1 MQPATEIRNE
11 RSAGELYWREYWIE
25 AGALATFMLAACVFG
40 VLLEHPSSAAHQSI
54 DAPLLRRALMGAA
67 MGLTAVAIISSHWG
81 QRSGAH
87 MNPALTLTYWALGKI
102 RSRDALLYVAFQFLG
117 GAAGV
122 AAAAA
127 VIGPPLGD
135 AAVDFVATRPGPD
148 GAGAAFA
155 AELGISTLLMGTV
168 LVTSNSPRLAHST
181 PLFAGALVAL
191 YITLETPLSG
201 MSVNPARTLA
211 SVRDVAQGA
220 VEVVRGKLRPAS
232 RTPLNPDAIGPHRRL
247 DWIRF
252 DLDEA
257 KEVKRH
263 LGGKLNDVVLAAVAG
278 ALRRYLRARRVP
290 VVDLDFRVVVPVN
303 TRPVSAQSTL
313 GNRVAPMLAR
323 LPLENRDARG
333 RLRQVA
339 ETSRALKDS
348 RQVQA
353 IGLFEDLANWANA
366 ALISA
371 LVRRAT
377 RWWSGNMIVTNIH
390 GPPFPFYLLGARV
403 LECYP
408 MIPLLANQAVSIA
421 ILSYGGGLHWGFNSD
436 WDAVPDLHDL
446 VQCVVD
452 EFAALEQAAAQE
464 SVTA

>member
-211 SVRDVAQGA
+211 SALFAGDYRSLWIYFTAPPAGMLLAALLYRAARGA
-220 VEVVRGKLRPAS
+220 VLCAKLHPCTGHNCIFNCR
-232 RTPLNPDAIGPHRRL
+232 
-247 DWIRF
+247 
-252 DLDEA
+252 
-257 KEVKRH
+257 
-263 LGGKLNDVVLAAVAG
+263 AG
-278 ALRRYLRARRVP
+278 
-290 VVDLDFRVVVPVN
+290 
-303 TRPVSAQSTL
+303 
-313 GNRVAPMLAR
+313 
-323 LPLENRDARG
+323 E
-333 RLRQVA
+333 
-339 ETSRALKDS
+339 
-348 RQVQA
+348 
-353 IGLFEDLANWANA
+353 
-366 ALISA
+366 
-371 LVRRAT
+371 
-377 RWWSGNMIVTNIH
+377 
-390 GPPFPFYLLGARV
+390 LL
-403 LECYP
+403 
-408 MIPLLANQAVSIA
+408 
-421 ILSYGGGLHWGFNSD
+421 
-436 WDAVPDLHDL
+436 
-446 VQCVVD
+446 
-452 EFAALEQAAAQE
+452 
-464 SVTA
+464 